1 MKGCFA
7 RGWSHEAKLQLR
19 TVETITSPL
28 DLRPHTRLANQSTR
42 KLLEL
47 FFSLRES
54 DSAAL
59 AWDQRAL
66 CEKVSQV
73 SVRISQIREPWS
85 QASISCRDQ
94 QFHGMLVS
102 GLKKKK
108 KAFCSQRN
116 CFLLEAFTMLRY
128 MANFQDRAL
137 ICKHIWPQNPPISP
151 GVLHETHTGRYSHLW
166 GHFCRCW
173 RWIIW

>member
-108 KAFCSQRN
+108 SVLQSKKLLPSRSLYNAKVYGKFSRSCLDLQTYLTTKSPYFPWSTSWDTHWEIFSPLRS
-116 CFLLEAFTMLRY
+116 FL
-128 MANFQDRAL
+128 
-137 ICKHIWPQNPPISP
+137 
-151 GVLHETHTGRYSHLW
+151 
-166 GHFCRCW
+166 
-173 RWIIW
+173 